1 MIVFREQIIVFT
13 KNTIQKITGTSVSDF
28 KLSAITDDIGCIRED
43 TIQEVG
49 GDVLFVAP
57 DGIRSLA
64 STEKIGDW
72 TEMSSEERRRNWG
85 TILESYVKR

>member
-1 MIVFREQIIVFT
+1 MFT

-64 STEKIGDW
+64 ATDKIGDFGLDVASKPIKKDVD
-72 TEMSSEERRRNWG
+72 SSA
-85 TILESYVKR
+85 